1 MESWT
6 YWGILGKF
14 WILKNFSENRELSV
28 GVGGLKLC
36 IEYRLNSTPPTGWIT
51 QNYYQTQTRQL
62 LMHETCSIYR
72 ERKKVC
78 CKSAQTI
85 CIKHY
90 CDGSFFVSE
99 TVFLCNKQRQ
109 NTVACFCLFS
119 WTLRMAIC
127 SFATENINFLPNLV
141 FLLLYWM
148 LKFKVVIISG
158 DNRCLIEVLPLD
170 LRLWYSLKVI
180 VFIRT
185 VFTAAIAKGLS
196 RW

>member
-1 MESWT
+1 
-6 YWGILGKF
+6 
-14 WILKNFSENRELSV
+14 
-28 GVGGLKLC
+28 
-36 IEYRLNSTPPTGWIT
+36 
-51 QNYYQTQTRQL
+51 
-62 LMHETCSIYR
+62 
-72 ERKKVC
+72 
-78 CKSAQTI
+78 
-85 CIKHY
+85 
-90 CDGSFFVSE
+90 
-99 TVFLCNKQRQ
+99 
-109 NTVACFCLFS
+109 
-119 WTLRMAIC
+119 MAIC

-196 RW
+196 R